1 MTEYCSPASWFLAQF
16 KPNCHHIAKRNL
28 TRQGFQCFLPQEE
41 VTRRRNN
48 RFTRQLRPLFPGY
61 VFVALDKV
69 TGGWQAINS
78 TYGITRLVSF
88 GGDPAEVPSELI
100 SALRDRCDESGTILP
115 PRYFQPGDAV
125 TLANG
130 PFADLAGRVELVA
143 PDRRIWVLIDLM
155 GRQTRVA
162 VSEDALR

>member
-1 MTEYCSPASWFLAQF
+1 MSERKILMIPGPIESKANVLRALGAPTLSHTSPDFIKTF
-16 KPNCHHIAKRNL
+16 GNCLEMMK
-28 TRQGFQCFLPQEE
+28 
-41 VTRRRNN
+41 
-48 RFTRQLRPLFPGY
+48 
-61 VFVALDKV
+61 KV
-69 TGGWQAINS
+69 WGA
-78 TYGITRLVSF
+78 
-88 GGDPAEVPSELI
+88 PSGQPFI
-100 SALRDRCDESGTILP
+100 MAGSGTLAMEMAAANLIE
-115 PRYFQPGDAV
+115 PGDAV